1 MTSLSVRRNPGP
13 VTIAMATIASVAAV
27 LVFAATTAAF
37 FFAAESARYAA
48 GEVVMPVD
56 FLGLPLFEGFRSAGR
71 LGVHAEWGVPVMALM
86 FVAAVATLTV
96 LRRRDRHRRPSRSD
110 RATR

>member
-1 MTSLSVRRNPGP
+1 MTSVSARRNPDP
-13 VTIAMATIASVAAV
+13 MTIAVATIAAATAV
-27 LVFAATTAAF
+27 LVLAATTAAF

-48 GEVVMPVD
+48 GDVVMPVD
-56 FLGLPLFEGFRSAGR
+56 LLGLPLFEGFRNAGR

-96 LRRRDRHRRPSRSD
+96 LRRRERHRRLSR
-110 RATR
+110 